1 MSTGIDIPNDVIGLL
16 AESVERGASL
26 LAGGNRLAG
35 PAAVQDDASELVP
48 DESAGAIGLGL
59 SFADGT
65 AVAVMLTS
73 PLAEELCGG
82 STVDH
87 LRSALQVLVDEVTA
101 GLGVPITGDVGL
113 SSGAELVHFLAD
125 RPVILGAGIF
135 DGDAV
140 VATLGAAGPVAPAT
154 PAPAPTPT
162 PTDTPAAPPA
172 AAAPTAPTP
181 APTPAPAPHRPTSG
195 SVTGP
200 TVSDDVLA
208 RGLALLAD
216 VSLEVTAE
224 LGRSHLRVSELL
236 ALEPGSVIGL
246 ERAAGSPVD
255 LLVNGSLFARAEVIV
270 DDGRYAVRI
279 TELVG
284 NGITT

>member
-1 MSTGIDIPNDVIGLL
+1 VSTGIDIPNDVIGLL
-16 AESVERGASL
+16 AETVERGASL
-26 LAGGNRLAG
+26 LAGGSRLAG
-35 PAAVQDDASELVP
+35 PAAAQDQAAELAP
-48 DESAGAIGLGL
+48 DESAGTVGLGL
-59 SFADGT
+59 SFADDT
-65 AVAVMLTS
+65 AVVVVLTT

-82 STVDH
+82 SSPDH
-87 LRSALQVLVDEVTA
+87 VRSGLQVLIDEITT
-101 GLGVPITGDVGL
+101 GLGVPLTDSVGL
-113 SSGAELVHFLAD
+113 ANTPELVEFLTG
-125 RPVILGAGIF
+125 RSVILGAGIF

-140 VATLGAAGPVAPAT
+140 VATLGAAGPRAGVAPA
-154 PAPAPTPT
+154 APEPVTE
-162 PTDTPAAPPA
+162 PAAESADSSAAAPSAAPA
-172 AAAPTAPTP
+172 AAAPTAP
-181 APTPAPAPHRPTSG
+181 HRPTSG
-195 SVTGP
+195 TAAGP
-200 TVSDDVLA
+200 AVSQDVLA

-270 DDGRYAVRI
+270 EEGRYAVRI

-284 NGITT
+284 NGITA

>member
-16 AESVERGASL
+16 AETVERGASL
-26 LAGGNRLAG
+26 LAGGSRLAG
-35 PAAVQDDASELVP
+35 PAAAQDQAAELAP
-48 DESAGAIGLGL
+48 DESAGTVGLGL
-59 SFADGT
+59 SFADDT
-65 AVAVMLTS
+65 AVVVVLTN

-82 STVDH
+82 SSPDH
-87 LRSALQVLVDEVTA
+87 VRSGLQVLIDEITA
-101 GLGVPITGDVGL
+101 GLGVPLTDSIGL
-113 SSGAELVHFLAD
+113 ADTPELVEFLTG
-125 RPVILGAGIF
+125 RSVILGAGIF

-140 VATLGAAGPVAPAT
+140 VATLGAAGPRAGV
-154 PAPAPTPT
+154 
-162 PTDTPAAPPA
+162 TPAAPEPVTEPAVESGDSSATAPA
-172 AAAPTAPTP
+172 AAPATAAPT
-181 APTPAPAPHRPTSG
+181 APHRPTSG
-195 SVTGP
+195 AAAGP
-200 TVSDDVLA
+200 AVSQDVLA

-270 DDGRYAVRI
+270 EEGRYAVRI

-284 NGITT
+284 NGITA

>member
-16 AESVERGASL
+16 AETVERGASL
-26 LAGGNRLAG
+26 LAGGSRLAG
-35 PAAVQDDASELVP
+35 PAAAQDQAAELAP
-48 DESAGAIGLGL
+48 DESAGTVGLGL
-59 SFADGT
+59 SFADDT
-65 AVAVMLTS
+65 AVVVVLTN

-82 STVDH
+82 SSPDH
-87 LRSALQVLVDEVTA
+87 VRSGLQVLIDEITA
-101 GLGVPITGDVGL
+101 GLGVPLTDSIGL
-113 SSGAELVHFLAD
+113 ADTPELVEFLTG
-125 RPVILGAGIF
+125 RSVILGAGIF

-140 VATLGAAGPVAPAT
+140 VATLGAAGPRAGVAPA
-154 PAPAPTPT
+154 APEPVTE
-162 PTDTPAAPPA
+162 PAAESADSSAAAPSAAPA
-172 AAAPTAPTP
+172 AAAPTAP
-181 APTPAPAPHRPTSG
+181 HRPTSG
-195 SVTGP
+195 AAAGP
-200 TVSDDVLA
+200 AVSQDVLA

-270 DDGRYAVRI
+270 EEGRYAVRI

-284 NGITT
+284 NGITA

>member
-16 AESVERGASL
+16 AETVERGASL
-26 LAGGNRLAG
+26 LAGGSRLAG
-35 PAAVQDDASELVP
+35 PAAAQDQAAELAP
-48 DESAGAIGLGL
+48 DESAGTVGLGL
-59 SFADGT
+59 SFADDT
-65 AVAVMLTS
+65 AVVVVLTN

-82 STVDH
+82 SSPDH
-87 LRSALQVLVDEVTA
+87 VRSGLQVLIDEITA
-101 GLGVPITGDVGL
+101 GLGVPLTDSIGL
-113 SSGAELVHFLAD
+113 ADTPELVEFLTG
-125 RPVILGAGIF
+125 RSVILGAGIF

-140 VATLGAAGPVAPAT
+140 VATLGAAGPRAGM
-154 PAPAPTPT
+154 
-162 PTDTPAAPPA
+162 TPAAPEPVTEPAVESGDSSATAPA
-172 AAAPTAPTP
+172 AATATAAPT
-181 APTPAPAPHRPTSG
+181 APHRPTSG
-195 SVTGP
+195 TAAGP
-200 TVSDDVLA
+200 AVSQDVLA

-270 DDGRYAVRI
+270 EEGRYAVRI

-284 NGITT
+284 NGITA

>member
-16 AESVERGASL
+16 AETVERGASL
-26 LAGGNRLAG
+26 LAGGSRLAG
-35 PAAVQDDASELVP
+35 PAAAQDQAAELAP
-48 DESAGAIGLGL
+48 DESAGTVGLGL
-59 SFADGT
+59 SFADDT
-65 AVAVMLTS
+65 AVVVVLTN

-82 STVDH
+82 SSPDH
-87 LRSALQVLVDEVTA
+87 VRSGLQVLIDEITA
-101 GLGVPITGDVGL
+101 GLGVPLTDSIGL
-113 SSGAELVHFLAD
+113 ADTPELVEFLTG
-125 RPVILGAGIF
+125 RSVILGAGIF

-140 VATLGAAGPVAPAT
+140 VATLGAAGPRAGV
-154 PAPAPTPT
+154 
-162 PTDTPAAPPA
+162 TPAAPEPVTEPAVESGDSSATAPA
-172 AAAPTAPTP
+172 AAPATAAPTAP
-181 APTPAPAPHRPTSG
+181 HRSTSG
-195 SVTGP
+195 TATGP
-200 TVSDDVLA
+200 AVSQDVLA

-270 DDGRYAVRI
+270 EEGRYAVRI

-284 NGITT
+284 NGITA

>member
-16 AESVERGASL
+16 AETVERGASL
-26 LAGGNRLAG
+26 LAGGSRLAG
-35 PAAVQDDASELVP
+35 PAAAQDEAAELAP
-48 DESAGAIGLGL
+48 DESAGTVGLGL
-59 SFADGT
+59 SFADDT
-65 AVAVMLTS
+65 AVVVVLTTH
-73 PLAEELCGG
+73 LAEELCGG
-82 STVDH
+82 SSPDH
-87 LRSALQVLVDEVTA
+87 VRSGLQVLIDEITT
-101 GLGVPITGDVGL
+101 GLGVPLADSIGL
-113 SSGAELVHFLAD
+113 ANTPELVEFLTG
-125 RPVILGAGIF
+125 RSVLLGAGIF

-140 VATLGAAGPVAPAT
+140 VATLGAAGPRAGV
-154 PAPAPTPT
+154 
-162 PTDTPAAPPA
+162 TPAAPEPVTEPAVESGDSSATAPA
-172 AAAPTAPTP
+172 AAPATAAPT
-181 APTPAPAPHRPTSG
+181 APHRPTSG
-195 SVTGP
+195 TAAGP
-200 TVSDDVLA
+200 AVSQDVLA

-270 DDGRYAVRI
+270 EEGRYAVRI

-284 NGITT
+284 NGITA

>member
-16 AESVERGASL
+16 AETVERGASL
-26 LAGGNRLAG
+26 LAGGSRLAG
-35 PAAVQDDASELVP
+35 PAAAQDEAAELAP
-48 DESAGAIGLGL
+48 DESAGTVGLGL
-59 SFADGT
+59 SFADDT
-65 AVAVMLTS
+65 AVVVVLTT

-82 STVDH
+82 SSPDH
-87 LRSALQVLVDEVTA
+87 VRSGLQVLIDEITT
-101 GLGVPITGDVGL
+101 GLGVPLTDSVGL
-113 SSGAELVHFLAD
+113 ANTPELVEFLTG
-125 RPVILGAGIF
+125 RSVLLGAGIF

-140 VATLGAAGPVAPAT
+140 VATLGAAGPRAGV
-154 PAPAPTPT
+154 
-162 PTDTPAAPPA
+162 TPAAPEPVTEPAVESGDSSATAPA
-172 AAAPTAPTP
+172 AAPATAAPT
-181 APTPAPAPHRPTSG
+181 APHRPTSG
-195 SVTGP
+195 TAAGP
-200 TVSDDVLA
+200 AVSQDVLA

-270 DDGRYAVRI
+270 EEGRYAVRI

-284 NGITT
+284 NGITA

>member
-16 AESVERGASL
+16 AETVERGASL
-26 LAGGNRLAG
+26 LAGGSRLAG
-35 PAAVQDDASELVP
+35 PAAAQDQAAELAP
-48 DESAGAIGLGL
+48 DESAGTVGLGL
-59 SFADGT
+59 SFADDT
-65 AVAVMLTS
+65 AVVVVLTT

-82 STVDH
+82 SSPDH
-87 LRSALQVLVDEVTA
+87 VRSGLQVLIDEITT
-101 GLGVPITGDVGL
+101 GLGVPLTDSVGL
-113 SSGAELVHFLAD
+113 ANTPELVEFLTG
-125 RPVILGAGIF
+125 RSVLLGAGIF

-140 VATLGAAGPVAPAT
+140 VATLGAAGPRAGM
-154 PAPAPTPT
+154 
-162 PTDTPAAPPA
+162 TPAAPEPVTEPAVESGDSSATAPA
-172 AAAPTAPTP
+172 AAPATAAPT
-181 APTPAPAPHRPTSG
+181 APHRPTSG
-195 SVTGP
+195 TAAGP
-200 TVSDDVLA
+200 AVSQDVLA

-270 DDGRYAVRI
+270 EEGRYAVRI

-284 NGITT
+284 NGITA

>member
-16 AESVERGASL
+16 AETVERGASL
-26 LAGGNRLAG
+26 LAGGSRLAG
-35 PAAVQDDASELVP
+35 PAAAQDQAAELAP
-48 DESAGAIGLGL
+48 DESAGTVGLGL
-59 SFADGT
+59 SFADDT
-65 AVAVMLTS
+65 AVVVVLTT

-82 STVDH
+82 SSPDH
-87 LRSALQVLVDEVTA
+87 VRSGLQVLIDEITT
-101 GLGVPITGDVGL
+101 GLGVPLTDSVGL
-113 SSGAELVHFLAD
+113 ANTPELVEFLTG
-125 RPVILGAGIF
+125 RSVLLGAGIF

-140 VATLGAAGPVAPAT
+140 VATLGAAGPRAGV
-154 PAPAPTPT
+154 
-162 PTDTPAAPPA
+162 TPAAPEPVTEPAVESGDSSATAPA
-172 AAAPTAPTP
+172 AAPATAAPT
-181 APTPAPAPHRPTSG
+181 APHRPTSG
-195 SVTGP
+195 TAAGP
-200 TVSDDVLA
+200 AVSQDVLA

-270 DDGRYAVRI
+270 EEGRYAVRI

-284 NGITT
+284 NGITA

>member
-16 AESVERGASL
+16 AETVERGASL
-26 LAGGNRLAG
+26 LAGGSRLAG
-35 PAAVQDDASELVP
+35 PAAAQDEAAELAP
-48 DESAGAIGLGL
+48 DESAGTVGLGL
-59 SFADGT
+59 SFADDT
-65 AVAVMLTS
+65 AVVVVLTT

-82 STVDH
+82 SSPDH
-87 LRSALQVLVDEVTA
+87 VRSGLQVLIDEITT
-101 GLGVPITGDVGL
+101 GLGVPLTDSVGL
-113 SSGAELVHFLAD
+113 ANTPELVEFLTG
-125 RPVILGAGIF
+125 RSVLLGAGIF

-140 VATLGAAGPVAPAT
+140 VATLGAAGPRAGVAPAAPEPVT
-154 PAPAPTPT
+154 EPAVESGDSSAT
-162 PTDTPAAPPA
+162 APA
-172 AAAPTAPTP
+172 AAPATAAPT
-181 APTPAPAPHRPTSG
+181 APHRPTSG
-195 SVTGP
+195 TAAGP
-200 TVSDDVLA
+200 AVSQDVLA

-270 DDGRYAVRI
+270 EEGRYAVRI

-284 NGITT
+284 NGITA

>member
-16 AESVERGASL
+16 AETVERGASL
-26 LAGGNRLAG
+26 LAGGSRLAG
-35 PAAVQDDASELVP
+35 PAAAQDQAAELAP
-48 DESAGAIGLGL
+48 DESAGTVGLGL
-59 SFADGT
+59 SFADDT
-65 AVAVMLTS
+65 AVVVVLTN

-82 STVDH
+82 SSPDH
-87 LRSALQVLVDEVTA
+87 VRSGLQVLIDEITA
-101 GLGVPITGDVGL
+101 GLGVPLTDSIGL
-113 SSGAELVHFLAD
+113 ANTPELVEFLTG
-125 RPVILGAGIF
+125 RSVILGAGIF

-140 VATLGAAGPVAPAT
+140 VATLGAAGPRAGVAPAAPEPVT
-154 PAPAPTPT
+154 EPASESSDSSATAPS
-162 PTDTPAAPPA
+162 AAPA
-172 AAAPTAPTP
+172 AAAPTAP
-181 APTPAPAPHRPTSG
+181 HRPTSG
-195 SVTGP
+195 AAAGP
-200 TVSDDVLA
+200 AVSQDVLA

-270 DDGRYAVRI
+270 EEGRYAVRI

-284 NGITT
+284 NGITA

>member
-16 AESVERGASL
+16 AETVERGASL
-26 LAGGNRLAG
+26 LAGGSRLAG
-35 PAAVQDDASELVP
+35 PAAAQDEAAELAP
-48 DESAGAIGLGL
+48 DESAGTVGLGL
-59 SFADGT
+59 SFADDT
-65 AVAVMLTS
+65 AVVVVLTT

-82 STVDH
+82 SSPDH
-87 LRSALQVLVDEVTA
+87 VRSGLQVLIDEITT
-101 GLGVPITGDVGL
+101 GLGVPLTDSVGL
-113 SSGAELVHFLAD
+113 ANTPELVEFLTG
-125 RPVILGAGIF
+125 RSVLLGAGIF

-140 VATLGAAGPVAPAT
+140 VATLGAAGPRAGM
-154 PAPAPTPT
+154 
-162 PTDTPAAPPA
+162 TPAAPEPVTEPAVESGDSSATAPA
-172 AAAPTAPTP
+172 AAPATAAPT
-181 APTPAPAPHRPTSG
+181 APHRPTSG
-195 SVTGP
+195 AAAGP
-200 TVSDDVLA
+200 AVSQDVLA

-270 DDGRYAVRI
+270 EEGRYAVRI

-284 NGITT
+284 NGITA

>member
-1 MSTGIDIPNDVIGLL
+1 VSTGIDIPNDVIGLL
-16 AESVERGASL
+16 AETVERGASL
-26 LAGGNRLAG
+26 LAGGSRLAG
-35 PAAVQDDASELVP
+35 PAAAQDQAAELAP
-48 DESAGAIGLGL
+48 DESAGTVGLGL
-59 SFADGT
+59 SFADDT
-65 AVAVMLTS
+65 AVVVVLTN

-82 STVDH
+82 SSPDH
-87 LRSALQVLVDEVTA
+87 VRSGLQVLIDEITA
-101 GLGVPITGDVGL
+101 GLGVPLTDSIGL
-113 SSGAELVHFLAD
+113 ADTPELVEFLTG
-125 RPVILGAGIF
+125 RSVILGAGIF

-140 VATLGAAGPVAPAT
+140 VATLGAAGPRAGVAPA
-154 PAPAPTPT
+154 APEPVTE
-162 PTDTPAAPPA
+162 PAAESGDSSATAPA
-172 AAAPTAPTP
+172 AAPATAAPT
-181 APTPAPAPHRPTSG
+181 APHRPTSG
-195 SVTGP
+195 TAAGP
-200 TVSDDVLA
+200 AVSQDVLA

-270 DDGRYAVRI
+270 EEGRYAVRI

-284 NGITT
+284 NGITA

>member
-16 AESVERGASL
+16 AETVERGASL
-26 LAGGNRLAG
+26 LAGGSRLAG
-35 PAAVQDDASELVP
+35 PAAAQDQAAELAP
-48 DESAGAIGLGL
+48 DESAGTVGLGL
-59 SFADGT
+59 SFADDT
-65 AVAVMLTS
+65 AVVVVLTN

-82 STVDH
+82 SSPDH
-87 LRSALQVLVDEVTA
+87 VRSGLQVLIDEITA
-101 GLGVPITGDVGL
+101 GLGVPLTDSIGL
-113 SSGAELVHFLAD
+113 ADTPELVEFLTG
-125 RPVILGAGIF
+125 RSVILGAGIF

-140 VATLGAAGPVAPAT
+140 VATLGAAGPRAGVAPAAPEPVT
-154 PAPAPTPT
+154 EPASESSDSSATAPS
-162 PTDTPAAPPA
+162 AAPA
-172 AAAPTAPTP
+172 AAAPTAP
-181 APTPAPAPHRPTSG
+181 HRPTSG
-195 SVTGP
+195 AAAGP
-200 TVSDDVLA
+200 AVSQDVLA

-270 DDGRYAVRI
+270 EEGRYAVRI

-284 NGITT
+284 NGITA

>member
-1 MSTGIDIPNDVIGLL
+1 VSTGIDIPNDVIGLL
-16 AESVERGASL
+16 AETVERGASL
-26 LAGGNRLAG
+26 LAGGSRLAG
-35 PAAVQDDASELVP
+35 PAAAQDQAAELAP
-48 DESAGAIGLGL
+48 DESAGTVGLGL
-59 SFADGT
+59 SFADDT
-65 AVAVMLTS
+65 AVVVVLTN

-82 STVDH
+82 SSPDH
-87 LRSALQVLVDEVTA
+87 VRSGLQVLIDEITA
-101 GLGVPITGDVGL
+101 GLGVPLTDSIGL
-113 SSGAELVHFLAD
+113 ANTPELVEFLTG
-125 RPVILGAGIF
+125 RSVILGAGIF

-140 VATLGAAGPVAPAT
+140 VATLGAAGPRAGVAPA
-154 PAPAPTPT
+154 APEPVTE
-162 PTDTPAAPPA
+162 PAAESADSSAAAPSAAPA
-172 AAAPTAPTP
+172 AAAPTAP
-181 APTPAPAPHRPTSG
+181 HRPTSG
-195 SVTGP
+195 AAAGP
-200 TVSDDVLA
+200 AVSQDVLA

-270 DDGRYAVRI
+270 EEGRYAVRI

-284 NGITT
+284 NGITA

>member
-16 AESVERGASL
+16 AETVERGASL
-26 LAGGNRLAG
+26 LAGGSRLAG
-35 PAAVQDDASELVP
+35 PAAAQDEAAELAP
-48 DESAGAIGLGL
+48 DESAGTVGLGL
-59 SFADGT
+59 SFADDT
-65 AVAVMLTS
+65 AVVVVLTN

-82 STVDH
+82 SSPDH
-87 LRSALQVLVDEVTA
+87 VRSGLQVLIDEITT
-101 GLGVPITGDVGL
+101 GLGVPLTDSVGL
-113 SSGAELVHFLAD
+113 ANTPELVEFLTG
-125 RPVILGAGIF
+125 RSVLLGAGIF

-140 VATLGAAGPVAPAT
+140 VATLGAAGPRAGM
-154 PAPAPTPT
+154 
-162 PTDTPAAPPA
+162 TPAAPEPVTEPAVESGDSSATAPA
-172 AAAPTAPTP
+172 AAPATAAPT
-181 APTPAPAPHRPTSG
+181 APHRPTSG
-195 SVTGP
+195 TAAGP
-200 TVSDDVLA
+200 AVSQDVLA

-270 DDGRYAVRI
+270 EEGRYAVRI

-284 NGITT
+284 NGITA

>member
-16 AESVERGASL
+16 AETVERGASL
-26 LAGGNRLAG
+26 LAGGSRLAG
-35 PAAVQDDASELVP
+35 PAAAQDEAAELAP
-48 DESAGAIGLGL
+48 DESAGTVGLGL
-59 SFADGT
+59 SFADDT
-65 AVAVMLTS
+65 AVVVVLTT

-82 STVDH
+82 SSPDH
-87 LRSALQVLVDEVTA
+87 VRSGLQVLIDEITT
-101 GLGVPITGDVGL
+101 GLGVPLTDSVGL
-113 SSGAELVHFLAD
+113 ANTPELVEFLTG
-125 RPVILGAGIF
+125 RSVILGAGIF

-140 VATLGAAGPVAPAT
+140 VATLGAAGPRAGV
-154 PAPAPTPT
+154 
-162 PTDTPAAPPA
+162 TPAAPEPVTEPAVESGDSSATAPA
-172 AAAPTAPTP
+172 AAPATAAPT
-181 APTPAPAPHRPTSG
+181 APHRPTSG
-195 SVTGP
+195 TAAGP
-200 TVSDDVLA
+200 AVSQDVLA

-270 DDGRYAVRI
+270 EEGRYAVRI

-284 NGITT
+284 NGITA

>member
-16 AESVERGASL
+16 AETVERGASL
-26 LAGGNRLAG
+26 LAGGSRLAG
-35 PAAVQDDASELVP
+35 PAAAQDQAAELAP
-48 DESAGAIGLGL
+48 DESAGTVGLGL
-59 SFADGT
+59 SFADDT
-65 AVAVMLTS
+65 AVVVVLTT

-82 STVDH
+82 SSPDH
-87 LRSALQVLVDEVTA
+87 VRSGLQVLIDEITA
-101 GLGVPITGDVGL
+101 GLGVPLTDSIGL
-113 SSGAELVHFLAD
+113 ADTPELVEFLTG
-125 RPVILGAGIF
+125 RSVILGAGIF

-140 VATLGAAGPVAPAT
+140 VATLGAAGPRAGM
-154 PAPAPTPT
+154 
-162 PTDTPAAPPA
+162 TPAAPEPVTEPAVESGDSSATAPA
-172 AAAPTAPTP
+172 AAPATAAPT
-181 APTPAPAPHRPTSG
+181 APHRPTSG
-195 SVTGP
+195 TAAGP
-200 TVSDDVLA
+200 AVSQDVLA

-270 DDGRYAVRI
+270 EEGRYAVRI

-284 NGITT
+284 NGITA

>member
-1 MSTGIDIPNDVIGLL
+1 VSTGIDIPNDVIGLL
-16 AESVERGASL
+16 AETVERGASL
-26 LAGGNRLAG
+26 LAGGSRLAG
-35 PAAVQDDASELVP
+35 PAAAQDQAAELAP
-48 DESAGAIGLGL
+48 DESAGTVGLGL
-59 SFADGT
+59 SFADDT
-65 AVAVMLTS
+65 AVVVVLTN

-82 STVDH
+82 SSPDH
-87 LRSALQVLVDEVTA
+87 VRSGLQVLIDEITA
-101 GLGVPITGDVGL
+101 GLGVPLTDSIGL
-113 SSGAELVHFLAD
+113 ADTPELVEFLTG
-125 RPVILGAGIF
+125 RSVILGAGIF

-140 VATLGAAGPVAPAT
+140 VATLGAAGPRAGVAPA
-154 PAPAPTPT
+154 APEPVTE
-162 PTDTPAAPPA
+162 PAAESADSSAAAPSAAPA
-172 AAAPTAPTP
+172 AAAPTAP
-181 APTPAPAPHRPTSG
+181 HRPTSG
-195 SVTGP
+195 AAAGP
-200 TVSDDVLA
+200 AVSQDVLA

-270 DDGRYAVRI
+270 EEGRYAVRI

-284 NGITT
+284 NGITA

>member
-16 AESVERGASL
+16 AETVERGASL
-26 LAGGNRLAG
+26 LAGGSRLAG
-35 PAAVQDDASELVP
+35 PAAAQDEAAELAP
-48 DESAGAIGLGL
+48 DESAGTVGLGL
-59 SFADGT
+59 SFADDT
-65 AVAVMLTS
+65 AVVVVLTN

-82 STVDH
+82 SSPDH
-87 LRSALQVLVDEVTA
+87 VRSGLQVLIDEITT
-101 GLGVPITGDVGL
+101 GLGVPLTDSVGL
-113 SSGAELVHFLAD
+113 ANTPELVEFLTG
-125 RPVILGAGIF
+125 RSVLLGAGIF

-140 VATLGAAGPVAPAT
+140 VATLGAAGPRAGV
-154 PAPAPTPT
+154 
-162 PTDTPAAPPA
+162 TPAAPEPVTEPAVESGDSSATAPA
-172 AAAPTAPTP
+172 AAPATAAPT
-181 APTPAPAPHRPTSG
+181 APHRPTSG
-195 SVTGP
+195 TAAGP
-200 TVSDDVLA
+200 AVSQDVLA

-270 DDGRYAVRI
+270 EEGRYAVRI

-284 NGITT
+284 NGITA

>member
-16 AESVERGASL
+16 AETVERGASL
-26 LAGGNRLAG
+26 LAGGSRLAG
-35 PAAVQDDASELVP
+35 PAAAQDQAAELAP
-48 DESAGAIGLGL
+48 DESAGTVGLGL
-59 SFADGT
+59 SFADDT
-65 AVAVMLTS
+65 AVVVVLTN

-82 STVDH
+82 SSPDH
-87 LRSALQVLVDEVTA
+87 VRSGLQVLIDEITA
-101 GLGVPITGDVGL
+101 GLGVPLTDSIGL
-113 SSGAELVHFLAD
+113 ADTPELVEFLTG
-125 RPVILGAGIF
+125 RSVILGAGIF

-140 VATLGAAGPVAPAT
+140 VATLGAAGPRAGVAPA
-154 PAPAPTPT
+154 APEPVTE
-162 PTDTPAAPPA
+162 PAAESADSSAAAPSAAPA
-172 AAAPTAPTP
+172 AAAPTAP
-181 APTPAPAPHRPTSG
+181 HRPTSG
-195 SVTGP
+195 TAAGP
-200 TVSDDVLA
+200 AVSQDVLA

-270 DDGRYAVRI
+270 EEGRYAVRI

-284 NGITT
+284 NGITA

>member
-1 MSTGIDIPNDVIGLL
+1 VSTGIDIPNDVIGLL
-16 AESVERGASL
+16 AETVERGASL
-26 LAGGNRLAG
+26 LAGGSRLAG
-35 PAAVQDDASELVP
+35 PAAAQDQAAELAP
-48 DESAGAIGLGL
+48 DESAGTVGLGL
-59 SFADGT
+59 SFADDT
-65 AVAVMLTS
+65 AVVVVLTN

-82 STVDH
+82 SSPDH
-87 LRSALQVLVDEVTA
+87 VRSGLQVLIDEITA
-101 GLGVPITGDVGL
+101 GLGVPLTDSIGL
-113 SSGAELVHFLAD
+113 ANTPELVEFLTG
-125 RPVILGAGIF
+125 RSVILGAGIF

-140 VATLGAAGPVAPAT
+140 VATLGAAGPRAGVAPAAPEPVT
-154 PAPAPTPT
+154 EPASESSDSSATAPS
-162 PTDTPAAPPA
+162 AAPA
-172 AAAPTAPTP
+172 AAAPTAP
-181 APTPAPAPHRPTSG
+181 HRPTSG
-195 SVTGP
+195 AAAGP
-200 TVSDDVLA
+200 AVSQDVLA

-270 DDGRYAVRI
+270 EEGRYAVRI

-284 NGITT
+284 NGITA

>member
-16 AESVERGASL
+16 AETVERGASL
-26 LAGGNRLAG
+26 LAGGSRLAG
-35 PAAVQDDASELVP
+35 PAAAQDEAAELAP
-48 DESAGAIGLGL
+48 DESAGTVGLGL
-59 SFADGT
+59 SFADDT
-65 AVAVMLTS
+65 AVVVVLTT

-82 STVDH
+82 SSPDH
-87 LRSALQVLVDEVTA
+87 VRSGLQVLIDEITT
-101 GLGVPITGDVGL
+101 GLGVPLTDSVGL
-113 SSGAELVHFLAD
+113 ANTPELVEFLTG
-125 RPVILGAGIF
+125 RSVLLGAGIF

-140 VATLGAAGPVAPAT
+140 VATLGAAGPRAGVAPA
-154 PAPAPTPT
+154 APEPVTE
-162 PTDTPAAPPA
+162 PAAESADSSAAAPSAAPA
-172 AAAPTAPTP
+172 AAAPTAP
-181 APTPAPAPHRPTSG
+181 HRPTSG
-195 SVTGP
+195 AAAGP
-200 TVSDDVLA
+200 AVSQDVLA

-270 DDGRYAVRI
+270 EEGRYAVRI

-284 NGITT
+284 NGITA

>member
-16 AESVERGASL
+16 AETVERGASL
-26 LAGGNRLAG
+26 LAGGSRLAG
-35 PAAVQDDASELVP
+35 PAAAQDQAAELAP
-48 DESAGAIGLGL
+48 DESAGTVGLGL
-59 SFADGT
+59 SFADDT
-65 AVAVMLTS
+65 AVVVVLTN

-82 STVDH
+82 SSPDH
-87 LRSALQVLVDEVTA
+87 VRSGLQVLIDEITA
-101 GLGVPITGDVGL
+101 GLGVPLTDSIGL
-113 SSGAELVHFLAD
+113 ANTPELVEFLTG
-125 RPVILGAGIF
+125 RSVILGAGIF

-140 VATLGAAGPVAPAT
+140 VATLGAAGPRAGVAPAAPEPVT
-154 PAPAPTPT
+154 EPASESSDSSATAPS
-162 PTDTPAAPPA
+162 AAPA
-172 AAAPTAPTP
+172 AAAPTAP
-181 APTPAPAPHRPTSG
+181 HRPTSG
-195 SVTGP
+195 AAAGP
-200 TVSDDVLA
+200 AVSQDVLA

-246 ERAAGSPVD
+246 GRAAGSPVD

-270 DDGRYAVRI
+270 EEGRYAVRI

-284 NGITT
+284 NGITA

>member
-16 AESVERGASL
+16 AETVERGASL
-26 LAGGNRLAG
+26 LAGGSRLAG
-35 PAAVQDDASELVP
+35 PAAAQDEAAELAP
-48 DESAGAIGLGL
+48 DESAGTVGLGL
-59 SFADGT
+59 SFADDT
-65 AVAVMLTS
+65 AVVVVLTT

-82 STVDH
+82 SSPDH
-87 LRSALQVLVDEVTA
+87 VRSGLQVLIDEITT
-101 GLGVPITGDVGL
+101 GLGVPLADSIGL
-113 SSGAELVHFLAD
+113 ANTPELVEFLTG
-125 RPVILGAGIF
+125 RSVILGAGIF

-140 VATLGAAGPVAPAT
+140 VATLGAAGPRAGM
-154 PAPAPTPT
+154 
-162 PTDTPAAPPA
+162 TPAAPEPVTEPAVESGDSSATAPA
-172 AAAPTAPTP
+172 AAPATAAPT
-181 APTPAPAPHRPTSG
+181 APHRPTSG
-195 SVTGP
+195 TAAGP
-200 TVSDDVLA
+200 AVSQDVLA

-270 DDGRYAVRI
+270 EEGRYAVRI

-284 NGITT
+284 NGITA

>member
-16 AESVERGASL
+16 AETVERGASL
-26 LAGGNRLAG
+26 LAGGSRLAG
-35 PAAVQDDASELVP
+35 PAAAQDEAAELAP
-48 DESAGAIGLGL
+48 DESAGTVGLGL
-59 SFADGT
+59 SFADDT
-65 AVAVMLTS
+65 AVVVVLTT

-82 STVDH
+82 SSPDH
-87 LRSALQVLVDEVTA
+87 VRSGLQVLIDEITT
-101 GLGVPITGDVGL
+101 GLGVPLTDSVGL
-113 SSGAELVHFLAD
+113 ANTPELVEFLTG
-125 RPVILGAGIF
+125 RSVLLGAGIF

-140 VATLGAAGPVAPAT
+140 VATLGAAGPRAGM
-154 PAPAPTPT
+154 
-162 PTDTPAAPPA
+162 TPAAPEPVTEPAVESGDSSATAPA
-172 AAAPTAPTP
+172 AAPATAAPT
-181 APTPAPAPHRPTSG
+181 APHRPTSG
-195 SVTGP
+195 TAAGP
-200 TVSDDVLA
+200 AVSQDVLA

-270 DDGRYAVRI
+270 EEGRYAVRI

-284 NGITT
+284 NGITA

>member
-16 AESVERGASL
+16 AETVERGASL
-26 LAGGNRLAG
+26 LAGGSRLAG
-35 PAAVQDDASELVP
+35 PAAAQDQAAELAP
-48 DESAGAIGLGL
+48 DESAGTVGLGL
-59 SFADGT
+59 SFADDT
-65 AVAVMLTS
+65 AVVVVLTN

-82 STVDH
+82 SSPDH
-87 LRSALQVLVDEVTA
+87 VRSGLQVLIDEITT
-101 GLGVPITGDVGL
+101 GLGVPLTDSVGL
-113 SSGAELVHFLAD
+113 ANTPELVEFLTG
-125 RPVILGAGIF
+125 RSVLLGAGIF

-140 VATLGAAGPVAPAT
+140 VATLGAAGPRAGM
-154 PAPAPTPT
+154 
-162 PTDTPAAPPA
+162 TPAAPEPVTEPAVESGDSSATAPA
-172 AAAPTAPTP
+172 AATATAAPT
-181 APTPAPAPHRPTSG
+181 APHRPTSG
-195 SVTGP
+195 TAAGP
-200 TVSDDVLA
+200 AVSQDVLA

-270 DDGRYAVRI
+270 EEGRYAVRI

-284 NGITT
+284 NGITA

>member
-16 AESVERGASL
+16 AETVERGASL
-26 LAGGNRLAG
+26 LAGGSRLAG
-35 PAAVQDDASELVP
+35 PAAAQDEAAELAP
-48 DESAGAIGLGL
+48 DESAGTVGLGL
-59 SFADGT
+59 SFADDT
-65 AVAVMLTS
+65 AVVVVLTT

-82 STVDH
+82 SSPDH
-87 LRSALQVLVDEVTA
+87 VRSGLQVLIDEITA
-101 GLGVPITGDVGL
+101 GLGVPLTDSIGL
-113 SSGAELVHFLAD
+113 ADTPELVEFLTG
-125 RPVILGAGIF
+125 RSVILGAGIF

-140 VATLGAAGPVAPAT
+140 VATLGAAGPRAGVTPAASEPVTEPAVESGDSSATAPAAAPAT
-154 PAPAPTPT
+154 
-162 PTDTPAAPPA
+162 
-172 AAAPTAPTP
+172 AAPT
-181 APTPAPAPHRPTSG
+181 APHRPTSG
-195 SVTGP
+195 AAAGP
-200 TVSDDVLA
+200 AVSQDVLA

-270 DDGRYAVRI
+270 EEGRYAVRI

-284 NGITT
+284 NGITA

>member
-16 AESVERGASL
+16 AETVERGASL
-26 LAGGNRLAG
+26 LAGGSRLAG
-35 PAAVQDDASELVP
+35 PAAAQDQAAELAP
-48 DESAGAIGLGL
+48 DESAGTVGLGL
-59 SFADGT
+59 SFADDT
-65 AVAVMLTS
+65 AVVVVLTN

-82 STVDH
+82 SSPDH
-87 LRSALQVLVDEVTA
+87 VRSGLQVLIDEITA
-101 GLGVPITGDVGL
+101 GLGVPLTDSIGL
-113 SSGAELVHFLAD
+113 ANTPELVEFLTG
-125 RPVILGAGIF
+125 RSVILGAGIF

-140 VATLGAAGPVAPAT
+140 VATLGAAGPRAGVAPA
-154 PAPAPTPT
+154 APEPVTE
-162 PTDTPAAPPA
+162 PAAESADSSAAAPSAAPA
-172 AAAPTAPTP
+172 AAAPTAP
-181 APTPAPAPHRPTSG
+181 HRPTSG
-195 SVTGP
+195 AAAGP
-200 TVSDDVLA
+200 AVSQDVLA

-270 DDGRYAVRI
+270 EEGRYAVRI

-284 NGITT
+284 NGITA

>member
-16 AESVERGASL
+16 AETVERGASL
-26 LAGGNRLAG
+26 LAGGSRLAG
-35 PAAVQDDASELVP
+35 PAAAQDEAAELAP
-48 DESAGAIGLGL
+48 DESAGTVGLGL
-59 SFADGT
+59 SFADDT
-65 AVAVMLTS
+65 AVVVVLTT

-82 STVDH
+82 SSPDH
-87 LRSALQVLVDEVTA
+87 VRSGLQVLIDEITT
-101 GLGVPITGDVGL
+101 GLGVPLTDSVGL
-113 SSGAELVHFLAD
+113 ANTPELVEFLTG
-125 RPVILGAGIF
+125 RSVLLGAGIF

-140 VATLGAAGPVAPAT
+140 VATLGAAGPRAGV
-154 PAPAPTPT
+154 
-162 PTDTPAAPPA
+162 TPAAPEPVTEPAVESGDSSATAPA
-172 AAAPTAPTP
+172 AATATAAPT
-181 APTPAPAPHRPTSG
+181 APHRPTSG
-195 SVTGP
+195 TAAGP
-200 TVSDDVLA
+200 AVSQDVLA

-270 DDGRYAVRI
+270 EEGRYAVRI

-284 NGITT
+284 NGITA

>member
-16 AESVERGASL
+16 AETVERGASL
-26 LAGGNRLAG
+26 LAGGSRLAG
-35 PAAVQDDASELVP
+35 PAAAQDEAAELAP
-48 DESAGAIGLGL
+48 DESAGTVGLGL
-59 SFADGT
+59 SFADDT
-65 AVAVMLTS
+65 AVVVVLTT

-82 STVDH
+82 SSPDH
-87 LRSALQVLVDEVTA
+87 VRSGLQVLIDEITT
-101 GLGVPITGDVGL
+101 GLGVPLTDSVGL
-113 SSGAELVHFLAD
+113 ANTPELVEFLTG
-125 RPVILGAGIF
+125 RSVLLGAGIF

-140 VATLGAAGPVAPAT
+140 VATLGAAGPRAGM
-154 PAPAPTPT
+154 
-162 PTDTPAAPPA
+162 TPAAPEPVTEPAVESGDSSATAPA
-172 AAAPTAPTP
+172 AATATAAPT
-181 APTPAPAPHRPTSG
+181 APHRPTSG
-195 SVTGP
+195 TAAGP
-200 TVSDDVLA
+200 AVSQDVLA

-270 DDGRYAVRI
+270 EEGRYAVRI

-284 NGITT
+284 NGITA

>member
-1 MSTGIDIPNDVIGLL
+1 VSTGIDIPNDVIGLL
-16 AESVERGASL
+16 AETVERGASL
-26 LAGGNRLAG
+26 LAGGSRLAG
-35 PAAVQDDASELVP
+35 PAAAQDQAAELAP
-48 DESAGAIGLGL
+48 DESAGTVGLGL
-59 SFADGT
+59 SFADDT
-65 AVAVMLTS
+65 AVVVVLTN

-82 STVDH
+82 SSPDH
-87 LRSALQVLVDEVTA
+87 VRSGLQVLIDEITA
-101 GLGVPITGDVGL
+101 GLGVPLTDSIGL
-113 SSGAELVHFLAD
+113 ADTPELVEFLTG
-125 RPVILGAGIF
+125 RSVILGAGIF

-140 VATLGAAGPVAPAT
+140 VATLGAAGPRAGVAPAAPEPVT
-154 PAPAPTPT
+154 EPASESSDSSATAPS
-162 PTDTPAAPPA
+162 AAPA
-172 AAAPTAPTP
+172 AAAPTAP
-181 APTPAPAPHRPTSG
+181 HRPTSG
-195 SVTGP
+195 AAAGP
-200 TVSDDVLA
+200 AVSQDVLA

-270 DDGRYAVRI
+270 EEGRYAVRI

-284 NGITT
+284 NGITA